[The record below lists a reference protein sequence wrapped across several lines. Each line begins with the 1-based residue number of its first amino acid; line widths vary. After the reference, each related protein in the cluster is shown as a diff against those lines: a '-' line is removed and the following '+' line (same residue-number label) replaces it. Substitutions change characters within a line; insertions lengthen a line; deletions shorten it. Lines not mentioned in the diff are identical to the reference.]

1 MSHFKCVYIVDDDV
15 EVRKS
20 LFFFLSS
27 AGYFARP
34 SGGGV
39 AFLADVD
46 NLQPGCV
53 LLDMRMPELDGIEV
67 IEALGARI
75 DRFPVVVMTGHGD
88 VSTAVRAMKLGASD
102 FLEKPFAEDV
112 VIETID
118 RVFQTLRAC
127 ESSRDERARAK
138 ERIDALTSRERDV
151 LAGLAAGLSNKI
163 IAFHLNLSIRT
174 VEMHRANMMDHLAV
188 RTLPDALRLAYICG
202 ITGDEMVQ
210 ARLASDAQPERC
222 EPASSR
228 ARSS

>member
-1 MSHFKCVYIVDDDV
+1 MSHLKCVYIVDDDV

-20 LFFFLSS
+20 LFFFLTSV
-27 AGYFARP
+27 GYFARP
-34 SGGGV
+34 LGSGV

-53 LLDMRMPELDGIEV
+53 LMDMRMPELDGIEV
-67 IEALGARI
+67 IKALGARI
-75 DRFPVVVMTGHGD
+75 DRFPVIVMTGHGD

-118 RVFQTLRAC
+118 RVFRTLQAG

-138 ERIDALTSRERDV
+138 ARIDALTSRERDV

-163 IAFHLNLSIRT
+163 IAFRLNLSIRT
-174 VEMHRANMMDHLAV
+174 VEMHRANMMDRLTV
-188 RTLPDALRLAYICG
+188 RTLPDALRLAYLCG
-202 ITGDEMVQ
+202 IPGGKMAED
-210 ARLASDAQPERC
+210 RLASDA
-222 EPASSR
+222 
-228 ARSS
+228 